1 MDYYLKGLIFLDEV
15 EDSGRQGG
23 LPSDYLVS
31 SRPLLQGEM
40 VVCTSSPTVKSLPHM
55 VALGTGAASAPA
67 ASGTYGLGL
76 EEQVVF
82 SGWSL
87 GLGLQGPGLGILPI
101 SSVSLGHA

>member
-1 MDYYLKGLIFLDEV
+1 M
-15 EDSGRQGG
+15 
-23 LPSDYLVS
+23 
-31 SRPLLQGEM
+31 
-40 VVCTSSPTVKSLPHM
+40 KSLPHM

-87 GLGLQGPGLGILPI
+87 GLGLRGRDSEFCPSVLCPWAMLRLPA
-101 SSVSLGHA
+101 SDVLL